1 VFMLYSFLIRLALSL
16 LLAYFAL
23 RRLRAPLRGLVVRAM
38 PLKMRMSENALAK
51 QARISNIVGISV
63 WLMLAVPLYLLS
75 RPIARLFDGK
85 ERMAVEQ
92 MDFTPLP
99 YRQPAPEAPKVT
111 KPEIPPAPPVPVPQ
125 PAEKASPA
133 FPPPAPAHLSDKRPA
148 PAPLP
153 APYAFEVS
161 HPHYLQL
168 GAFRELARAWDARH
182 RYAVRLSARVWIG
195 HQANGSVPYKVL
207 IGPFESRAQ
216 AEAFRRHHRLQGF
229 PRPLEDIRL
238 YQD

>member
-16 LLAYFAL
+16 LLAYLAV
-23 RRLRAPLRGLVVRAM
+23 RRLRAPLRGLIVRAM

-75 RPIARLFDGK
+75 RPIARLFEGK
-85 ERMAVEQ
+85 EPMGVEQ
-92 MDFTPLP
+92 VEFRRLP
-99 YRQPAPEAPKVT
+99 YRQPAPEVPKPA
-111 KPEIPPAPPVPVPQ
+111 KPEIPPAPSVPVP
-125 PAEKASPA
+125 PLAEEASTA
-133 FPPPAPAHLSDKRPA
+133 IPPSAPAYLPDRRAA
-148 PAPLP
+148 PAPKP
-153 APYAFEVS
+153 APYTFDVS
-161 HPHYLQL
+161 PPHYLQL
-168 GAFRELARAWDARH
+168 GAFRELARAWEARH
-182 RYAVRLSARVWIG
+182 RYAVRLPAHVWVG
-195 HQANGSVPYKVL
+195 HQAAGSVPYKVL